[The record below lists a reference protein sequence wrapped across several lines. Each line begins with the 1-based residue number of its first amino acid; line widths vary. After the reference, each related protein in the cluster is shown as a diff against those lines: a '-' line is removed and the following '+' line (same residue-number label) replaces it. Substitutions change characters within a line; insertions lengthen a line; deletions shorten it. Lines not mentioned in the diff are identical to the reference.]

1 VTVSV
6 REFDFEEDSRT
17 YTCRV
22 EKRND
27 LAEAWWWFRVSGD
40 KQRYAP
46 FRAGPEDTRYA
57 IQSRISLYYRELL
70 VRRATPVVPWHRRG
84 KPAS

>member
-1 VTVSV
+1 MAV
-6 REFDFEEDSRT
+6 REVDFAEDSRT

-22 EKRND
+22 EKRNE
-27 LAEAWWWFRVSGD
+27 LAEAWWWFTVSGD

-46 FRAGPEDTRYA
+46 FRANSGDTKYA

-70 VRRATPVVPWHRRG
+70 IRRG
-84 KPAS
+84 RRI